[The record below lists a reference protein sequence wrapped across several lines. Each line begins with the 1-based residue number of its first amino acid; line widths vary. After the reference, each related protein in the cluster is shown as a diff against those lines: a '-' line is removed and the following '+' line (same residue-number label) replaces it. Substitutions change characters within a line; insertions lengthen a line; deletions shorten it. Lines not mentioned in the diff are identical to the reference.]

1 MRRQFDIIVY
11 NSEKGTP
18 SVEDPA
24 LGWFFVQ
31 DIAEAIPELDAEWV
45 LIAHP
50 GAHIDRPFLNAVADT
65 TLEFPF
71 ADGFAPWITDAGVP
85 DKVIDSGTLLRKD
98 CGAVPEFTGK
108 NQKHYLR
115 PVAAPSPYLAIFS
128 KRLLTSTGGFDPAL
142 RSGKAKA
149 LDLGLRACHAGAK
162 LYSLPGDAVR
172 TQTAAE
178 PLSEKDVQK
187 EIAAVIYKNLGLSE
201 LYSYVWRHPCV
212 IPYLVRNRK
221 RLDAESLRITELSRF
236 TDKLKADVSAAGK

>member
-1 MRRQFDIIVY
+1 MRRQFNIIVY

-24 LGWFFVQ
+24 LGWFFVR

-50 GAHIDRPFLNAVADT
+50 GTHIDRPFLNAVADAT
-65 TLEFPF
+65 FEFPF
-71 ADGFAPWITDAGVP
+71 ADGFAPWIADDGVP
-85 DKVIDSGTLLRKD
+85 DKVIDSGMLLRKD
-98 CGAVPEFTGK
+98 CGEVPEFTGK
-108 NQKHYLR
+108 FQRHYLK
-115 PVAAPSPYLAIFS
+115 PIAAPSPYLAIFS
-128 KRLLTSTGGFDPAL
+128 KRLLTRTGGFDTMF
-142 RSGKAKA
+142 RSGKARA

-172 TQTAAE
+172 AETAAE

-201 LYSYVWRHPCV
+201 LYSYVWRHPGV
-212 IPYLVRNRK
+212 IPYLMRNRR
-221 RLDAESLRITELSRF
+221 RLDAESLRITELSKF
-236 TDKLKADVSAAGK
+236 SGKQKDSVSA